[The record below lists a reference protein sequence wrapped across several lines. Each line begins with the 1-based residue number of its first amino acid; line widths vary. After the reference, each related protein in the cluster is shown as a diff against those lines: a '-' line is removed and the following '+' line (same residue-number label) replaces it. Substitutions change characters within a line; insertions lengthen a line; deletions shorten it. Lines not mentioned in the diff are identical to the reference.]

1 MKVSR
6 IIFTAGLSLALL
18 GLAACAERPM
28 GNPGDPA
35 FVRGLVDG
43 LLAPISFALSLFS
56 DSIRMYA
63 FPNVGRW
70 YDFGFL
76 LGIGVWGGG
85 GGTAVRYVYVDRVS
99 RRRLPPDDVIID
111 DRRV

>member
-1 MKVSR
+1 MKDSR
-6 IIFTAGLSLALL
+6 YLFAAGLGLVMI

-35 FVRGLVDG
+35 FVRGLIDG
-43 LLAPISFALSLFS
+43 LLAPVSFVLSLFS

-63 FPNVGRW
+63 YPNIGRW

-76 LGIGVWGGG
+76 LGLGVWGGG
-85 GGTAVRYVYVDRVS
+85 GSTVTRYVYVDRVT
-99 RRRLPPDDVIID
+99 RRRLADDEVIVD